1 MGINSFNVGR
11 DGAQVTIFDSN
22 VGQVTING
30 ITSFESKPGMIKLK
44 SVGINGRI
52 SHRPIPDG
60 HSGTFEIDRQDASFD
75 AYFADAEAT
84 YYAQLPPT
92 SVVITQTVL
101 ELDGSVSQFQ
111 FIDVALY
118 PEDAGTYKGQDKV
131 TQRFTFDA
139 GTKIRIS

>member
-11 DGAQVTIFDSN
+11 DGAQVTVFDSS

-30 ITSFESKPGMIKLK
+30 ITSFESKPGMVKLK
-44 SVGINGRI
+44 SVDINGRI
-52 SHRPIPDG
+52 KHRPVPDG

-75 AYFADAEAT
+75 AYFADAEAS

-92 SVVITQTVL
+92 AVIITQTIN

-111 FIDVALY
+111 FLDVALY
-118 PEDAGTYKGQDKV
+118 PEDSGTYKGQDKV

-139 GTKIRIS
+139 GTRIKIS